1 MSLVPLLTC
10 ASPEEAAT
18 YKGVLDAHGVPC
30 VIQGEHHRALLG
42 MLGPYV
48 EVRLLVP
55 EGREAAALRLLRPAP
70 SVVPEPEELPDPE
83 RGSPP
88 ADAGLGGAGAPR
100 GALADR
106 GRAGPARP
114 LRLRRT
120 GTGDGHGLRSVDRRQ

>member
-55 EGREAAALRLLRPAP
+55 QGHEATALRLLRPAP
-70 SVVPEPEELPDPE
+70 SVVPEPEEMPDPE
-83 RGSPP
+83 GARRRRRL
-88 ADAGLGGAGAPR
+88 AWVALVVLGGPS
-100 GALADR
+100 LVVTL
-106 GRAGPARP
+106 
-114 LRLRRT
+114 LRLFLY
-120 GTGDGHGLRSVDRRQ
+120 HG

>member
-55 EGREAAALRLLRPAP
+55 EGHEVAARRLLHPVP

-83 RGSPP
+83 RARRRRRLAWVALGL
-88 ADAGLGGAGAPR
+88 LGGPSLMAAGF
-100 GALADR
+100 GLLAR
-106 GRAGPARP
+106 CG
-114 LRLRRT
+114 
-120 GTGDGHGLRSVDRRQ
+120 